1 MEKFTYLS
9 AQNVGYIEDLFQ
21 TFLQNP
27 SAVDPEWRM
36 FFEGIEF
43 AKKIG
48 GIGSALSGKEL
59 KVYDLI
65 RAYRMF
71 GHLKASIDPLAL
83 NVRYYPERIGK
94 IPFPPSAR
102 SPESWDG
109 EDLSTPLPE

>member
-83 NVRYYPERIGK
+83 NVRSFPELDPRAHEIGRAHVCT
-94 IPFPPSAR
+94 PVTSLSRMPSSA
-102 SPESWDG
+102 
-109 EDLSTPLPE
+109 